1 MRSTIAAGAIAAACM
16 SGNVVAQNI
25 TQTGPFYLKIT
36 SSTNE
41 TINGQYLGACHAGA
55 AIEGLCLDTKA
66 QSGSNYNFF
75 YLNQTDYGAGLP
87 PTGTLVWNL
96 PYTGPDGPAIA
107 SQSLSFNT
115 GNLGSNVIV
124 PLFGLDSNYPYIGFD
139 DSSKAYV
146 QAFDDSTL
154 VDGQY
159 PNASSTVDFYNWYA
173 CYAQTGGYFYYS
185 LAWVTSGEPHNPT
198 CQSVSVVREDV
209 EAA

>member
-146 QAFDDSTL
+146 QAFDELYPSWMVST
-154 VDGQY
+154 QMHRQR
-159 PNASSTVDFYNWYA
+159 STFT
-173 CYAQTGGYFYYS
+173 TGTRVMPRLAATS
-185 LAWVTSGEPHNPT
+185 LLPGLGHL
-198 CQSVSVVREDV
+198 SVNRTIPP
-209 EAA
+209 AKA